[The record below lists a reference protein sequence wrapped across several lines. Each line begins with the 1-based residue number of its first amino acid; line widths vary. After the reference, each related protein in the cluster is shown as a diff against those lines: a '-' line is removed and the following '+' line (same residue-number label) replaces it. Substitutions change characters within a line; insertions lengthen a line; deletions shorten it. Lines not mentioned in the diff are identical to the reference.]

1 MLRKHKVRK
10 ADSISDF
17 ANFVFIIS
25 ENLCNSWRKKLR
37 PLRKTLRSLRLNYN
51 MEFKQKIHSH
61 YLQMVQDRIDV
72 FRDMISALTEDSKN
86 DAKGSAGDKHETALS
101 MMHIEQEKLTNK
113 LKEAITQKAILDKI
127 DASKTTENIILGSL
141 VKANGIYLYVSVALP
156 KIAIDGINVI
166 ALSPQSPLGSHL
178 MGNKVGF
185 KFEINKT
192 HYTIESVL

>member
-1 MLRKHKVRK
+1 MAKKQEPLH
-10 ADSISDF
+10 
-17 ANFVFIIS
+17 
-25 ENLCNSWRKKLR
+25 LCTLEPQYLKK
-37 PLRKTLRSLRLNYN
+37 
-51 MEFKQKIHSH
+51 MEFKQKIHTH

-101 MMHIEQEKLTNK
+101 MMHIEQEKLTHK

-127 DASKTTENIILGSL
+127 DASKTTENIISGSL
-141 VKANGIYLYVSVALP
+141 VKANGIYLYLSVALP
-156 KIAIDGINVI
+156 KITIDGINVI

-185 KFEINKT
+185 QFEINKT